1 MDFKILKDYIPYL
14 VNMNADNIK
23 SAQLPGQ
30 SQYINGIS
38 FFLADEG
45 EIDKVV
51 EELFTGTDETT
62 QGNQEQNNTIE

>member
-1 MDFKILKDYIPYL
+1 MLKDYIPYL
-14 VNMNADNIK
+14 VNMNTDNIK

-38 FFLADEG
+38 FFLADED

-51 EELFTGTDETT
+51 EDLFTGTNEKT
-62 QGNQEQNNTIE
+62 QENQEQNNTIE